1 MFFYSVFRFSA
12 LFKSQVLFFILFKS
26 CRIRS
31 IFAFYPLY
39 FFTFLLSLQQITTI
53 LTKMKPVLTII
64 ASVLCAM
71 MVLSC
76 QHQGTPDANRDKDEE
91 HDLVVAQ
98 ELSNGRVQCIAEDAA
113 GQLWIGTFRGL
124 NRYDGHEYHQYF
136 CTADTLG
143 LPDNNVQG
151 LLCDKKGRLW
161 VATVNGVCRYTSQDT
176 FERIP
181 MQTSNRNARK
191 LLMDDKGRVFVYNG
205 LELLMYDEVQ
215 HIFLTKVVREMT
227 RQSWGDCFIDRSG
240 IIMMIG
246 SANVQLYNS
255 DDFKLIRD
263 IHDIEDTQ
271 AFYFELLSNDLLLA
285 SGNGTLIIY
294 DVKSHQFIPL
304 SEEMKAR
311 ITAHGSVLQAACL
324 LDNNNILLSTSHNGL
339 FELNLLTHTLRGEGD
354 AGFSAP
360 VPDAYV
366 TKIFQDSRKNIWMG
380 TYDKGL
386 FVDYYYKEKFGGS
399 DSYLNRVIEKSSVF
413 AVAVD
418 KKNNL
423 WVSTLRKGLFVYH
436 TDTQKA
442 EQIEIAGL
450 PAGERKNAITHIFCD
465 RDGLL
470 WFSTTNIVMK
480 CLYDGG
486 KLNILGQWQVPM
498 TMDFEQADDGTVW
511 ASTSSTY
518 IVAFKPGSNEPEPK
532 QAFTVDYTFIP
543 SLLKLND
550 GNMLISAF
558 YQPITKMDMKTGKLS
573 QQEIPDMQ
581 RCIRRSVYIPT
592 DMHQDAKGNV
602 WIGTV
607 SNGLLRYNPQ
617 TNEMSRIGGLSCSDV
632 GCIEEDS
639 QGNLWISTMK
649 GLNRLDVKTGTI
661 TSLYKADGL
670 AGDEFCD
677 RASCQLPNGSLVFG
691 GIDGVTMFNPADI
704 DTLRSLPLK
713 LCHLKIHNQ
722 LIRPADGGPIEVM
735 LDSCK
740 EIRLEHSENSFSIS
754 YTALDYGE
762 YERVHY
768 YYKLDGFDSDWIDA
782 GSTHT
787 ASYANLPAGH
797 YTFRVRTTDS
807 TGDEAGSD
815 ERTIAVVI
823 APLPA
828 FSWWAWLI
836 YLALAA
842 AIAYY
847 LYRNARRVVAA
858 RRAARQAQ
866 MEKEQ
871 ELRTNQMNMSFF
883 ANIAH
888 EFRTPLTMIA
898 GPVGQLAKSGS
909 IDGEERSLLN
919 IAQRSIQRMFKLV
932 NQLMDFNK
940 LENDTL
946 RLSVEQID
954 VVKVMNDICD
964 TFEFNVKEKG
974 LTLNRFGMEDQLM
987 AWTDADKLEKIVS
1000 NLLSNALKFTPRGGH
1015 IDVTLDTVECSMING
1030 QCSMVKVTI
1039 ADTGKGIP
1047 EEQRE
1052 NIFKRFYQLDNQTK
1066 AIVNWGTGI
1075 GLYYSRR
1082 LAELHHGSL
1091 TAGNRQ
1097 EGSGA
1102 VFTLVY
1108 PMNDEAYTQEE
1119 RRPLEGNGVADY
1131 RIVDSPSPVNS
1142 QLSIEDGRPTI
1153 LIVDDDTEIINYMR
1167 LLFSNDYRLITCL
1180 DADTALEEMRA
1191 EEPNIVLSD
1200 VAMPGKDGYQL
1211 CQEIKQD
1218 IQLSHIPV
1226 ILVTAKITAEN
1237 QVEGLNV
1244 GADAYVTKPFEPA
1257 VLSALIQSQLKNRER
1272 VRKLLAKATTT
1283 EDEGVD
1289 NALSEQDKHFMEELY
1304 KLMEEELSN
1313 SELDV
1318 TRITKMLYISR
1329 TKLYYKIKG
1338 LTGETPSSFF
1348 RTYKLNRAAELL
1360 KGGKHTVAEIA
1371 DMTGFSTQSHFSVVF
1386 KKQFG
1391 VTPTEYKG

>member
-1 MFFYSVFRFSA
+1 
-12 LFKSQVLFFILFKS
+12 
-26 CRIRS
+26 
-31 IFAFYPLY
+31 
-39 FFTFLLSLQQITTI
+39 
-53 LTKMKPVLTII
+53 MKPDLRIC
-64 ASVLCAM
+64 LCMFCAAM
-71 MVLSC
+71 MLAC
-76 QHQGTPDANRDKDEE
+76 QRQGTANANLDKDEE

-98 ELSNGRVQCIAEDAA
+98 ELSNTRVQCIAEDAT

-136 CTADTLG
+136 CTFDSLG
-143 LPDNNVQG
+143 LPDNQIQS
-151 LLCDKKGRLW
+151 LLCDNKGRLW
-161 VATVNGVCRYTSQDT
+161 VATVNGICRYTKQDN
-176 FERIP
+176 FESVP
-181 MQTSNRNARK
+181 MQTGNRNARK
-191 LLMDDKGRVFVYNG
+191 LLMNTKGRVFAYNG
-205 LELLMYDEVQ
+205 TELLQYDEQ
-215 HIFLTKVVREMT
+215 HHIFLSKVNRTMT
-227 RQSWGDCFIDRSG
+227 NQSWGDCFIDGADDVLLAGPGNLLVYSG
-240 IIMMIG
+240 ET
-246 SANVQLYNS
+246 
-255 DDFKLIRD
+255 FKLKKEFKD
-263 IHDIEDTQ
+263 SNNLG
-271 AFYFELLSNDLLLA
+271 FYFFELLPNGLMLA
-285 SGNGTLIIY
+285 SGNGTLLLF
-294 DVKSHQFIPL
+294 DTKSQQPIPL
-304 SEEMKAR
+304 SREMMDR
-311 ITAHGSVLQAACL
+311 LTAHGSVLQAACL
-324 LDNNNILLSTSHNGL
+324 LENNTILLSTSRNGL
-339 FELNLLTHTLRGEGD
+339 FELNLLTHTLRGQDD
-354 AGFSAP
+354 ANFTVP
-360 VPDAYV
+360 VPDGYV
-366 TKIFQDSRKNIWMG
+366 TRIFQDSRKNIWMG
-380 TYDKGL
+380 TYDKGI
-386 FVDYYYKEKFGGS
+386 FADYYYKEKFGGS
-399 DSYLNRVIEKSSVF
+399 DNYLNRVIENSSVF
-413 AVAVD
+413 AVAID
-418 KKNNL
+418 KQANL
-423 WVSTLRKGLFVYH
+423 WVSTLMKGLFVYH
-436 TDTQKA
+436 STTQKA
-442 EQIEIAGL
+442 EQIDIAAL

-470 WFSTTNIVMK
+470 WLSTSNIVMK
-480 CLYDGG
+480 CHYDGAR
-486 KLNILGQWQVPM
+486 LNILGQWQVPM
-498 TMDFEQADDGTVW
+498 AMDFEQTDDGTVW
-511 ASTSSTY
+511 ASTSTTY
-518 IVAFKPGSNEPEPK
+518 IFAFRPGANEPEPK
-532 QAFTVDYTFIP
+532 QAFNVDFTFIP

-550 GNMLISAF
+550 GTMLISAF
-558 YQPITKMDMKTGKLS
+558 YQQIMKMDPKTGKLS

-581 RCIRRSVYIPT
+581 RCIRKSVYIPT
-592 DMHQDAKGNV
+592 DMHQDKEGNV

-617 TNEMSRIGGLSCSDV
+617 TNQMNRIAGLSCSDV
-632 GCIEEDS
+632 GAIEEDQ

-649 GLNRLDVKTGTI
+649 GLNRLDTKTGSI
-661 TSLYKADGL
+661 TALYKADGL

-691 GIDGVTMFNPADI
+691 GSDGVTMFNPAEI
-704 DTLRSLPLK
+704 DTLRKIPLK
-713 LCHLKIHNQ
+713 LCDLKIHNQ
-722 LIRPADGGPIEVM
+722 LVRPMADGPIEAM

-740 EIRLEHSENSFSIS
+740 EIRLEHSQNSFAIS
-754 YTALDYGE
+754 YTALDFGE

-768 YYKLDGFDSDWIDA
+768 YYKLEGFDNDWIDA
-782 GSTHT
+782 GSRH
-787 ASYANLPAGH
+787 AAGYANLPSGH
-797 YTFRVRTTDS
+797 YTFRVRTSDS
-807 TGDEAGSD
+807 ASDEATSD
-815 ERTIAVVI
+815 ERQISVI
-823 APLPA
+823 VEPAPM
-828 FSWWAWLI
+828 FSWWAWMI
-836 YLALAA
+836 YLALGALLA
-842 AIAYY
+842 WY
-847 LYRNARRVVAA
+847 LYRNAKRVVAA
-858 RRAARQAQ
+858 RRAARKAE

-898 GPVGQLAKSGS
+898 GPVGQLAKSDK
-909 IDGEERSLLN
+909 IDGEERSLLS

-946 RLSVEQID
+946 RLNVEQID
-954 VVKVMNDICD
+954 VVALLNSICD

-974 LTLNRFGMEDQLM
+974 QTLNRLGMEDQLM
-987 AWTDADKLEKIVS
+987 AWTDGDKLEKIVS
-1000 NLLSNALKFTPRGGH
+1000 NLLSNALKFTPSGGK
-1015 IDVTLDTVECSMING
+1015 IDVQLDVVDNK
-1030 QCSMVKVTI
+1030 VKVSV

-1052 NIFKRFYQLDNQTK
+1052 NIFKRYYQLDNQTK
-1066 AIVNWGTGI
+1066 AIVNYGTGI

-1082 LAELHHGSL
+1082 LAELHHGTL
-1091 TAGNRQ
+1091 TADNR
-1097 EGSGA
+1097 EDGTGA

-1108 PMNDEAYTQEE
+1108 PMNEDAYTDAE
-1119 RRPLEGNGVADY
+1119 RRPLEGDAALAVGAQLSTARSAMPLGSAKNCQL
-1131 RIVDSPSPVNS
+1131 STVNS
-1142 QLSIEDGRPTI
+1142 QLDEDDRPTI
-1153 LIVDDDTEIINYMR
+1153 LVVDDDTEIINYMR
-1167 LLFSNDYRLITCL
+1167 MLFSQDYRMITCL

-1257 VLSALIQSQLKNRER
+1257 VLSALIQSQLKNRDR
-1272 VRKLLAKATTT
+1272 VRKLLTKATTT

>member
-1 MFFYSVFRFSA
+1 MVG
-12 LFKSQVLFFILFKS
+12 V
-26 CRIRS
+26 
-31 IFAFYPLY
+31 
-39 FFTFLLSLQQITTI
+39 
-53 LTKMKPVLTII
+53 
-64 ASVLCAM
+64 AM
-71 MVLSC
+71 MLSC
-76 QHQGTPDANRDKDEE
+76 QRQGAPDVNRDKDEE
-91 HDLVVAQ
+91 HHVVVAQ
-98 ELSNGRVQCIAEDAA
+98 ELSNGRVQCIAEDEA

-136 CTADTLG
+136 CTFDSLG

-161 VATVNGVCRYTSQDT
+161 VATVNGVCRYNRQDN

-181 MQTSNRNARK
+181 MQTGNRNARK
-191 LLMDDKGRVFVYNG
+191 LLMDSKGRVFVYNG
-205 LELLMYDEVQ
+205 MELMMYDEQ
-215 HIFLTKVVREMT
+215 HNIFLTKVTRQMT
-227 RQSWGDCFIDRSG
+227 YQSWGDCFIDRSG

-246 SANVQLYNS
+246 SANVQLYSS

-263 IHDIEDTQ
+263 IHDIQDTH
-271 AFYFELLSNDLLLA
+271 AFFFELLSNDLLLA
-285 SGNGTLIIY
+285 SGNGTMVIY
-294 DVKSHQFIPL
+294 DVKSHQFVPL
-304 SEEMKAR
+304 SPEMTSR

-339 FELNLLTHTLRGEGD
+339 FELNLFTHTLRGEGD

-360 VPDAYV
+360 VPEAYV

-386 FVDYYYKEKFGGS
+386 FVDYYYKEKFGGT
-399 DSYLNRVIEKSSVF
+399 DSYLNRVIENSSVF

-418 KKNNL
+418 KKANL

-442 EQIEIAGL
+442 ESVELAGL

-465 RDGLL
+465 RDGQL
-470 WFSTTNIVMK
+470 WLSTSNIVMK
-480 CLYDGG
+480 CQYEGG
-486 KLNILGQWQVPM
+486 RLNILGQWFVPM
-498 TMDFEQADDGTVW
+498 VMDFEQTDDGTVW
-511 ASTSSTY
+511 GSTGSTY
-518 IVAFKPGSNEPEPK
+518 IVAFRPGSSQPEPK
-532 QAFTVDYTFIP
+532 QAFNVDYTFIP
-543 SLLKLND
+543 SLLKLQD

-558 YQPITKMDMKTGKLS
+558 YQSVMKMDTKSGKLT
-573 QQEIPDMQ
+573 QLEIPDLQ
-581 RCIRRSVYIPT
+581 RCIRKSVYIPT
-592 DMHQDAKGNV
+592 DMHQDANGNV

-617 TNEMSRIGGLSCSDV
+617 TNQMSRIGGLSCSDV
-632 GCIEEDS
+632 GSIEEDA
-639 QGNLWISTMK
+639 QGNLWIGTMK
-649 GLNRLDVKTGTI
+649 GLNRLDTKTGSI

-677 RASCQLPNGSLVFG
+677 RASCKLPNGSLVFG

-704 DTLRSLPLK
+704 DTLRKMPLR
-713 LCHLKIHNQ
+713 LCDLKIHNQ
-722 LIRPADGGPIEVM
+722 LVRPAADGPVEAM

-740 EIRLEHSENSFSIS
+740 EIRLKHSQNSFSIS
-754 YTALDYGE
+754 YTALDFGE

-782 GSTHT
+782 GSNHT

-797 YTFRVRTTDS
+797 YTFRVRTSDS
-807 TGDEAGSD
+807 VCDESATD
-815 ERTIAVVI
+815 ERFVSVVVEP
-823 APLPA
+823 APA

-836 YLALAA
+836 YIALAA

-909 IDGEERSLLN
+909 IGDEERSLLS

-946 RLSVEQID
+946 RLCVEQID
-954 VVKVMNDICD
+954 VVKLMNDICD

-974 LTLNRFGMEDQLM
+974 LTLNRFGMEDELM
-987 AWTDADKLEKIVS
+987 AWTDGDKLEKIVS
-1000 NLLSNALKFTPRGGH
+1000 NLLSNALKFTPSGGH
-1015 IDVTLDTVECSMING
+1015 IDVSLDVADG
-1030 QCSMVKVTI
+1030 QVKIMV
-1039 ADTGKGIP
+1039 ADSGKGIP

-1082 LAELHHGSL
+1082 LAELHHGTL
-1091 TAGNRQ
+1091 TASNRT
-1097 EGSGA
+1097 EGTGA

-1108 PMNDEAYTQEE
+1108 PMTEQAYTAEE
-1119 RRPLEGNGVADY
+1119 RRPLEGDGVADY
-1131 RIVDSPSPVNS
+1131 RIIDTPQSTNV
-1142 QLSIEDGRPTI
+1142 QLSMVRSASPLGLSKNGQSSDDDSRPTI
-1153 LIVDDDTEIINYMR
+1153 LVVDDDTEIINYMR
-1167 LLFSNDYRLITCL
+1167 LLFSHDYRLITCL

-1257 VLSALIQSQLKNRER
+1257 VLSALIQSQLKNRDR
-1272 VRKLLAKATTT
+1272 VRKLLTKATTT
-1283 EDEGVD
+1283 DDESVD

-1318 TRITKMLYISR
+1318 THITKMLYISR

>member
-1 MFFYSVFRFSA
+1 
-12 LFKSQVLFFILFKS
+12 
-26 CRIRS
+26 
-31 IFAFYPLY
+31 
-39 FFTFLLSLQQITTI
+39 
-53 LTKMKPVLTII
+53 MKPFLSIL
-64 ASVLCAM
+64 ASVVGVAM
-71 MVLSC
+71 MLSC
-76 QHQGTPDANRDKDEE
+76 QRQGAPDVNRDKDEE
-91 HDLVVAQ
+91 HHVVVAQ
-98 ELSNGRVQCIAEDAA
+98 ELSNGRVQCIAEDEA

-136 CTADTLG
+136 CTFDSLG

-161 VATVNGVCRYTSQDT
+161 VATVNGVCRYNRQDN

-181 MQTSNRNARK
+181 MQTGNRNARK
-191 LLMDDKGRVFVYNG
+191 LLMDSKGRVFVYNG
-205 LELLMYDEVQ
+205 MELMMYDEQ
-215 HIFLTKVVREMT
+215 HNIFLTKVTRQMT
-227 RQSWGDCFIDRSG
+227 YQSWGDCFIDRSG

-246 SANVQLYNS
+246 SANVQLYSS

-263 IHDIEDTQ
+263 IHDIQDTH
-271 AFYFELLSNDLLLA
+271 AFFFELLSNDLLLA
-285 SGNGTLIIY
+285 SGNGTMVIY
-294 DVKSHQFIPL
+294 DVKSHQFVPL
-304 SEEMKAR
+304 SPEMTSR

-339 FELNLLTHTLRGEGD
+339 FELNLFTHTLRGEGD

-360 VPDAYV
+360 VPEAYV

-386 FVDYYYKEKFGGS
+386 FVDYYYKEKFGGT
-399 DSYLNRVIEKSSVF
+399 DSYLNRVIENSSVF

-418 KKNNL
+418 KKANL

-442 EQIEIAGL
+442 ESVELAGL

-465 RDGLL
+465 RDGQL
-470 WFSTTNIVMK
+470 WLSTSNIVMK
-480 CLYDGG
+480 CQYEGG
-486 KLNILGQWQVPM
+486 RLNILGQWFVPM
-498 TMDFEQADDGTVW
+498 VMDFEQTDDGTVW
-511 ASTSSTY
+511 GSTGSTY
-518 IVAFKPGSNEPEPK
+518 IVAFRPGSSQPEPK
-532 QAFTVDYTFIP
+532 QAFNVDYTFIP
-543 SLLKLND
+543 SLLKLQD

-558 YQPITKMDMKTGKLS
+558 YQSVMKMDTKSGKLT
-573 QQEIPDMQ
+573 QLEIPDLQ
-581 RCIRRSVYIPT
+581 RCIRKSVYIPT
-592 DMHQDAKGNV
+592 DMHQDANGNV

-617 TNEMSRIGGLSCSDV
+617 TNQMSRIGGLSCSDV
-632 GCIEEDS
+632 GSIEEDA
-639 QGNLWISTMK
+639 QGNLWIGTMK
-649 GLNRLDVKTGTI
+649 GLNRLDTKTGSI

-677 RASCQLPNGSLVFG
+677 RASCKLPNGSLVFG

-704 DTLRSLPLK
+704 DTLRKMPLR
-713 LCHLKIHNQ
+713 LCDLKIHNQ
-722 LIRPADGGPIEVM
+722 LVRPAADGPVEAM

-740 EIRLEHSENSFSIS
+740 EIRLKHSQNSFSIS
-754 YTALDYGE
+754 YTALDFGE

-782 GSTHT
+782 GSNHT

-797 YTFRVRTTDS
+797 YTFRVRTSDS
-807 TGDEAGSD
+807 VCDESATD
-815 ERTIAVVI
+815 ERFVSVVVEP
-823 APLPA
+823 APA

-836 YLALAA
+836 YIALAA

-909 IDGEERSLLN
+909 IGDEERSLLS

-946 RLSVEQID
+946 RLCVEQID
-954 VVKVMNDICD
+954 VVKLMNDICD

-974 LTLNRFGMEDQLM
+974 LTLNRFGMEDELM
-987 AWTDADKLEKIVS
+987 AWTDGDKLEKIVS
-1000 NLLSNALKFTPRGGH
+1000 NLLSNALKFTPSGGH
-1015 IDVTLDTVECSMING
+1015 IDVSLDVADG
-1030 QCSMVKVTI
+1030 QVKIMV
-1039 ADTGKGIP
+1039 ADSGKGIP

-1082 LAELHHGSL
+1082 LAELHHGTL
-1091 TAGNRQ
+1091 TASNRT
-1097 EGSGA
+1097 EGTGA

-1108 PMNDEAYTQEE
+1108 PMTEQAYTAEE
-1119 RRPLEGNGVADY
+1119 RRPLEGDGVADY
-1131 RIVDSPSPVNS
+1131 RIIDTPQSTNV
-1142 QLSIEDGRPTI
+1142 QLSMVRSASPLGLSKNGQSSDDDSRPTI
-1153 LIVDDDTEIINYMR
+1153 LVVDDDTEIINYMR
-1167 LLFSNDYRLITCL
+1167 LLFSHDYRLITCL

-1257 VLSALIQSQLKNRER
+1257 VLSALIQSQLKNRDR
-1272 VRKLLAKATTT
+1272 VRKLLTKATTT
-1283 EDEGVD
+1283 DDESVD

-1318 TRITKMLYISR
+1318 THITKMLYISR